1 MPDEGLKLASF
12 SRLLAEADKSA
23 QSSDDSYSWLHLN
36 GSRENNSQNQD
47 FVVTADQA
55 IHWSKPL
62 PKSQEAT
69 KSKLKNIEVQKRAF
83 ENFLKNEKA
92 AIYKAI
98 DEVNNTQD
106 TNKTDPFVEALV
118 AQGMQACVTHVKRQ
132 EFDWQREK
140 CISLILSL
148 S

>member
-1 MPDEGLKLASF
+1 MTP
-12 SRLLAEADKSA
+12 
-23 QSSDDSYSWLHLN
+23 
-36 GSRENNSQNQD
+36 
-47 FVVTADQA
+47 DQA

-118 AQGMQACVTHVKRQ
+118 AQGVHACVTHVKRQ